1 MDARN
6 YNADEILRDG
16 GSIHLRA
23 IRPDDKQR
31 LLDLFHRLSQETI
44 YFRFFRA
51 KKRLTDEE
59 LQGFT
64 ELDFKDRVAL
74 VATLR
79 NAEDERIIAVGRYSV
94 LDLGEDAPKTAE
106 VAFAVQDEYQG
117 RGIGTLLL
125 DHLIPI
131 ARAHGIVEFEA
142 DVLGENN
149 RMLEVFSKS
158 GFEIKRSLEEG
169 VFHFLFPTKETD
181 EHRGARLQRERV
193 AVASSVR
200 SFFEPQSV
208 AVIGA
213 SDKEGSIGGALLSN
227 LLKAGFAGKL
237 YPVHPSLKEID
248 GLACV
253 AGVTEIAGKVDLALI
268 AVPAAGVESVIHD
281 CAAKGIRSVVVISAG
296 FAETDEGGAEAEARL
311 RALVRESGLRM
322 VGPNCMGIQNTDKRV
337 SMNATFA
344 AAMPP
349 AGSIGVLTQ
358 SGALGIAILDYV
370 KERGLGV
377 SSFVSVGNSADVSS
391 NDLLAYWAEDPATDV
406 IVLYLESFGDPRKF
420 AQIAPEVA
428 RKKPI
433 VAVKSGRSQAGSR
446 AASSHSAALASLDVA
461 VDALFD
467 QAGVIRTNTLKE
479 LFDVAALLSSQPPPP
494 GPRVAVITNAGGPG
508 ILLADACESLG
519 LKLPELSS
527 LTRAR
532 LEGVLPPAAS
542 LTNPVDMIASATPE
556 QYEEVI
562 EIVGRDSEV
571 DCVVVIYVPVQVT
584 RLSEIAAGIAKGAGT
599 VPREKPVMSVLL
611 TSQKTPHKLH
621 TGKRGAIPAFR
632 FPEDAAQALAA
643 AQRHASW
650 RARERGNFFEL
661 NPFVRSAIR
670 AVVDRALAGA
680 DGAIWMSPKDMAT
693 ILKAAGIGF
702 ADLEETT
709 VAEAAASA
717 ELLGYPLVAKAIAP
731 SVVHKSDVGGVI
743 LGLETP
749 EAVEHAGKML
759 RERMERIG
767 AKLEGVLLQRQVGGG
782 IEMMLGVT
790 SDPTFGPLLVCGM
803 GGVTVELLKDVSF
816 SLPPVSDL
824 DARNMIARLKSA
836 KLLDGYRG
844 GAKGD
849 VEALALTLQ
858 RLSCLVEL
866 IPEIVELDLNPLKV
880 LPPGQGV
887 IAVDGRIRL
896 SPLKNEEPPAT

>member
-31 LLDLFHRLSQETI
+31 LLDLFGRLSQETI

-51 KKRLTDEE
+51 KKRLNDEE
-59 LQGFT
+59 LRGFT
-64 ELDFKDRVAL
+64 ELDFRDRVAL

-79 NAEDERIIAVGRYSV
+79 KADDERIIAVGRYSV
-94 LDLGEDAPKTAE
+94 LDRPAGKPKTAE
-106 VAFAVQDEYQG
+106 VAFVVEDAYQG

-125 DHLIPI
+125 DHLTPI
-131 ARAHGIVEFEA
+131 ARANEIQEFEA

-158 GFEIKRSLEEG
+158 GFEIKRALEEG
-169 VFHFLFPTKETD
+169 AFHFLFPTEET
-181 EHRGARLQRERV
+181 EGHRGARWERERV
-193 AVASSVR
+193 ATASSVR
-200 SFFEPQSV
+200 NFFEPQSV

-213 SDKEGSIGGALLSN
+213 SDSEGSVGGSLLGN
-227 LLKAGFAGKL
+227 LRKGGFTGKL
-237 YPVHPSLKEID
+237 HPVHPTLKEID
-248 GLACV
+248 GIVCV
-253 AGVTEIAGKVDLALI
+253 PRVTDIDGKVDLALI
-268 AVPAAGVESVIHD
+268 AVPAANVEQVVHD
-281 CAAKGIRSVVVISAG
+281 CAHKGIHSVVVISAG
-296 FAETDEGGAEAEARL
+296 FAETDESGTEAEARL
-311 RALVRESGLRM
+311 RTLVRESGLRM

-349 AGSIGVLTQ
+349 SGSIGVLTQ

-370 KERGLGV
+370 KERDLGV

-391 NDLLAYWAEDPATDV
+391 NDLLTYWAEDSATDV

-420 AQIAPEVA
+420 ARIAPEVA

-467 QAGVIRTNTLKE
+467 QAGVIRTDTLKE
-479 LFDVAALLSSQPPPP
+479 LFDVAALLSSQPAPP

-508 ILLADACESLG
+508 ILLADACEARG
-519 LKLPELSS
+519 LNLPELSS

-532 LEGVLPPAAS
+532 LERILPPAAS
-542 LTNPVDMIASATPE
+542 TANPVDMIASATPE
-556 QYEEVI
+556 QFEEAI
-562 EIVGRDSEV
+562 EIVGRDSEI
-571 DCVVVIYVPVQVT
+571 DCIVVIYVPVQVT
-584 RLSEIAAGIAKGAGT
+584 KFGDIAHAIAKGAGT

-611 TSQKTPHKLH
+611 TSQKTPKSLH
-621 TGKRGAIPAFR
+621 RGPRGAIPAFR
-632 FPEDAAQALAA
+632 FPEDAAQALAS
-643 AQRHASW
+643 AQHHAQW
-650 RARERGNFFEL
+650 TRRERGEFLQL

-670 AVVDRALAGA
+670 AVVDRALVGA
-680 DGAIWMSPKDMAT
+680 DGPVWMSPKDMAT

-702 ADLEETT
+702 ADLQETT
-709 VAEAAASA
+709 VAEAAANA
-717 ELLGYPLVAKAIAP
+717 ETLGYPLVAKAIAP
-731 SVVHKSDVGGVI
+731 TVIHKSDVGGVI

-759 RERMERIG
+759 SERIGRIG
-767 AKLEGVLLQRQVGGG
+767 AKLEGVLLQRQVEGG
-782 IEMMLGVT
+782 IEMMMGVT
-790 SDPTFGPLLVCGM
+790 NDPTFGPLLVCGM
-803 GGVTVELLKDVSF
+803 GGVTVELLKDVAF

-824 DARNMIARLKSA
+824 DAQKMIGRLKSA

-844 GAKGD
+844 GPKGD
-849 VEALALTLQ
+849 VPALAETLQ
-858 RLSCLVEL
+858 RLSELVEL
-866 IPEIVELDLNPLKV
+866 IPEIIELDLNPVKV
-880 LPPGQGV
+880 LQPGQGV

-896 SPLKNEEPPAT
+896 APAGRSETQ